1 MDEKSSE
8 KLTHKIR
15 NFLGCKIC
23 GIEGCDKHVFSIG
36 KAKEIKEFTGSS
48 PPEIFVGRWNYPNV
62 YTGILSPEEH
72 GETKYLSSPEIWHEQ
87 KRTIPEILSFRNK
100 LIYGR
105 TQSNIHQLQNK
116 FLSIL
121 QEVAMTHKPI
131 STEFILKKPI
141 RQQDE
146 QAPNAPLIAH
156 AAEIE
161 KIRLQENPKI
171 RPKVEYL
178 VNDTDAKAVS
188 SLIEL
193 EKANIETSTIMK
205 ILSAG
210 LLGKKKNRKLVPTR
224 WSITAVDDTLSKE
237 KLKRIRLYPEISN
250 IMLFHAEY
258 LGNHYEFLLLP
269 EKWSFEVIE
278 ISLKNMG
285 IWTDYENFY
294 PRKTY
299 ADSVTGAYYAN
310 RIALTEYLERIRRQA
325 LCLVFRE
332 IRPEYTD
339 PLGVGILRQV
349 SREAFSI
356 NPMIFNSLQEAF
368 DDIQS
373 RLKQP
378 ISNYINKSILLKEF
392 GKQKRINQYL

>member
-1 MDEKSSE
+1 M
-8 KLTHKIR
+8 R
-15 NFLGCKIC
+15 CKVC
-23 GIEGCDKHVFSIG
+23 GVEECDKHVFSIG
-36 KAKEIKEFTGSS
+36 KIREVKDFSGSS

-72 GETKYLSSPEIWHEQ
+72 GDTQHLSSPEIWHAQ
-87 KRTIPEILSFRNK
+87 NRSIPEILSFRNQ

-105 TQSNIHQLQNK
+105 TQSNIHTLQTK

-131 STEFILKKPI
+131 ATEFTLKKPVKK
-141 RQQDE
+141 QDE

-161 KIRLQENPKI
+161 KVRLQENPKI
-171 RPKVEYL
+171 KPKVEYL
-178 VNDTDAKAVS
+178 VNDTDAKAKT
-188 SLIEL
+188 SLLEL

-210 LLGKKKNRKLVPTR
+210 LLGKKANRKLVPTR

-237 KLKRIRLYPEISN
+237 KLKRIRFFPELQGIH
-250 IMLFHAEY
+250 LFHAEY

-269 EKWSFEVIE
+269 DTWSFEVIE
-278 ISLKNMG
+278 ISLKNQG
-285 IWTDYENFY
+285 VWSDHETFL

-310 RIALTEYLERIRRQA
+310 RLAVTEYLERTKRQA
-325 LCLVFRE
+325 TCIVFRE
-332 IRPEYTD
+332 IRQEYTA
-339 PLGVGILRQV
+339 PLGVGILRQT
-349 SREAFSI
+349 SREAFAQQ
-356 NPMIFNSLQEAF
+356 PKAFNTLQEAF
-368 DDIQS
+368 ADIQS
-373 RLKQP
+373 RLRQP
-378 ISNYINKSILLKEF
+378 ISNYLNKSILLKEF
-392 GKQKRINQYL
+392 GKQKRLNQFF